1 MLNSE
6 RWSCLAC
13 LWTDKERDDL
23 TFVWHHLDGAVLTF
37 VYLLVA
43 ILTNCQG
50 WPDAGE
56 GLRILRQDKTLVT
69 LSNIPLRTQLDMVRN
84 LHILA
89 ATRI

>member
-13 LWTDKERDDL
+13 LWTDEERDDL
-23 TFVWHHLDGAVLTF
+23 TFVWHRLDGAVLTF

-43 ILTNCQG
+43 ILTNCPG
-50 WPDAGE
+50 WPDAEE